1 MKTRSRIILLI
12 SSVIFGLIVAFVSV
26 IYVFISDYSFTDFY
40 KRLEIRSFSTA
51 RSELDSNNSGDLIR
65 EFKGEYLEE
74 LVNEEQFI
82 IQLESGKSR
91 QELADENNLPVQL
104 LKSISKAS
112 SGTYQKDNTFYCG
125 IYFLSENNVPYLVIT
140 SAHNYYYEHH
150 MNYLRSI
157 IFISLLISSVIIVL
171 LSYWLSR
178 RMIVPVKNITQQVA
192 NIGSDKLYL
201 RLEYKDQDYEMSEL
215 ANAFNNML
223 DRLET
228 SFETQ
233 SNFISNASH
242 ELNTPLTSIIG
253 EADVALTRIR
263 STEEYVESLNSIL
276 VEAEKLNKKTK
287 ALLFLAQT
295 AFNGKQLVFK
305 LVRVDQL
312 IMDVKETVNRLHP
325 DNKVHIDFSLLP
337 DSPMKLKISGNEQ
350 LLHLALCNIVLNAY
364 KYSNNQLV
372 TISLGMS
379 SDKLIIFVTDTGIG
393 IPEDE
398 IKFIYDP
405 FFRASNTTN
414 FEGYGI
420 GLPLTR
426 NIIKIHNGEI
436 KVNSV
441 VNKGTVIEIRLP
453 KKFAGV
459 ID

>member
-26 IYVFISDYSFTDFY
+26 IYIFISDYSFADFY

-51 RSELDSNNSGDLIR
+51 RSELDPNKSGDLIR
-65 EFKGEYLEE
+65 EFKGAYLEE
-74 LVNEEQFI
+74 LVDEEQFI
-82 IQLESGKSR
+82 IQLEPGKSR
-91 QELADENNLPVQL
+91 KELAQKNNLPEKL
-104 LKSISKAS
+104 LESISKNS
-112 SGTYQKDNTFYCG
+112 PGTYQKDNIFYCG
-125 IYFLSENNVPYLVIT
+125 IYFLSENKVPYLVIT

-150 MNYLRSI
+150 MNYLRSV
-157 IFISLLISSVIIVL
+157 IFISLLVSSVIIVL
-171 LSYWLSR
+171 LSYWLSK
-178 RMIVPVKNITQQVA
+178 RMITPIKNITQQVA

-201 RLEYKDQDYEMSEL
+201 RLEYKDKDDEMSEL
-215 ANAFNNML
+215 ANAFNTML

-253 EADVALTRIR
+253 EADVTLTRIR
-263 STEEYVESLNSIL
+263 STEEYVEALNSIL
-276 VEAEKLNKKTK
+276 MEAEKLNKKTK

-295 AFNGKQLVFK
+295 AFNGQSLVFK

-325 DNKVHIDFSLLP
+325 DNNVHIDFSLLP

-350 LLHLALCNIVLNAY
+350 LLHLALSNIVLNAY
-364 KYSNNQLV
+364 KYSNNQPV

-379 SDKLIIFVTDTGIG
+379 SDMLIIFVTDTGIG

-436 KVNSV
+436 RVSSV

-453 KKFAGV
+453 KKFAG
-459 ID
+459 DN